1 MVTFLSLTLA
11 VQSPLESGDENGIVN
26 FSVFSNVLSL
36 VPSIIYLPVVEQFL
50 EVISFIVTEGKS
62 FICFNSS

>member
-36 VPSIIYLPVVEQFL
+36 VPSIIFTCSGA
-50 EVISFIVTEGKS
+50 IFRSN
-62 FICFNSS
+62 ICYNN